1 VIFELFALLVLFD
14 GLFEFVHSSSNRVM
28 RWISLGKS
36 TWGVSLGFAVE
47 GSCLGVEGS
56 WLGVVTAVLFCGCVE
71 GVRGEQPTARLRM
84 AVQMIIDRHRSGLG
98 GREGMGM
105 RMVYERV
112 VRLQDRRLQR
122 AR

>member
-1 VIFELFALLVLFD
+1 VIFELFALLGLFD
-14 GLFEFVHSSSNRVM
+14 GLFDFVHSSSMRVM

-36 TWGVSLGFAVE
+36 TWGVSLGFAGEGACLAGE
-47 GSCLGVEGS
+47 GSCLGV
-56 WLGVVTAVLFCGCVE
+56 VAAVLFCGCVE
-71 GVRGEQPTARLRM
+71 EVRGEQPTARLRM
-84 AVQMIIDRHRSGLG
+84 AVKMIIGRHRSGLG
-98 GREGMGM
+98 GRGGMGM

>member
-1 VIFELFALLVLFD
+1 
-14 GLFEFVHSSSNRVM
+14 M

-36 TWGVSLGFAVE
+36 TWGVSLGLAVE
-47 GSCLGVEGS
+47 GSCLGV
-56 WLGVVTAVLFCGCVE
+56 VAAVLFCGCVE

-84 AVQMIIDRHRSGLG
+84 AVQMIIGTHHNGLG
-98 GREGMGM
+98 ERKGMGM
-105 RMVYERV
+105 RMVDEQV

>member
-1 VIFELFALLVLFD
+1 MIFELLALVGLFD
-14 GLFEFVHSSSNRVM
+14 GLLEFVHSSSKRVM

-36 TWGVSLGFAVE
+36 TWAVSLGFAVE
-47 GSCLGVEGS
+47 GACLAGEGPCLGV
-56 WLGVVTAVLFCGCVE
+56 VAAVLFCGCVE
-71 GVRGEQPTARLRM
+71 GVRGEQPTARFRM
-84 AVQMIIDRHRSGLG
+84 AVQIIIDRHRSGLG

-105 RMVYERV
+105 RMVDEPV